1 MAMEDELRERFRT
14 VDRPWVSMCGSGVTA
29 CQNLLVAE
37 RLGLPRGR
45 LYAGSYSQWSA
56 TDRPVETG

>member
-1 MAMEDELRERFRT
+1 
-14 VDRPWVSMCGSGVTA
+14 MCGSGVTA